1 MIPDEALSFDPLLA
15 SEISSGAANV
25 VRGGS
30 LVVDLK
36 QINPGTATIYLY
48 LDYNN
53 SSSATLMRTFTVTEY
68 GSIKVD
74 TWDVSFAVDNRTGF
88 DDLANVQISFTDSNY
103 IYGGTAPQYQSFTL
117 NELVNGEGTFKYA
130 VGHSYEVSASH
141 AIWNETEE
149 KYENFTALDIYDW
162 TGSGSSSTGFNQI
175 SDGELTL
182 VSLPTKPVEIG
193 LRLHVD

>member
-68 GSIKVD
+68 GSIEVD

-117 NELVNGEGTFKYA
+117 DKLVNGEGTFKYA

-149 KYENFTALDIYDW
+149 KYENFTALAIDDW

-182 VSLPTKPVEIG
+182 VSPPTKPVEI
-193 LRLHVD
+193 RLDVD

>member
-53 SSSATLMRTFTVTEY
+53 SSSATLMKTFTVTEF
-68 GSIKVD
+68 GGIEVE
-74 TWDVSFAVDNRTGF
+74 TQDVAFTVDNRTSF
-88 DDLANVQISFTDSNY
+88 DDLENIQISFHDNAY
-103 IYGGTAPQYQSFTL
+103 IYGGSAPESQSFTL
-117 NELVNGEGTFKYA
+117 DELTSGEGTFKYA
-130 VGHSYEVSASH
+130 EGHSYTISASH
-141 AIWNETEE
+141 ATYNEEAGH
-149 KYENFTALDIYDW
+149 YENVTALAIDDW

-193 LRLHVD
+193 LYVD